1 LRGVFGVELRRSGS
15 GYDLEAILSDCRI
28 GLRAGGVGGR
38 INQSRVFHTWEGA
51 RNVTLEAGG
60 DSGSKLS
67 EGISCSHALSLGC
80 NFANFG
86 RFSETP
92 PLKINLPLVRWSIM
106 ASQRPSVTIYCI
118 EEADFEV
125 VVTLRLMPY
134 HSIAH
139 KCKVCITH
147 NSLTR

>member
-1 LRGVFGVELRRSGS
+1 MFGVELRRSGS

-80 NFANFG
+80 NFANFVG
-86 RFSETP
+86 ISLSDMYCLHIR
-92 PLKINLPLVRWSIM
+92 VRQSR
-106 ASQRPSVTIYCI
+106 SLDLGSSLLLSKLDLLHYCI
-118 EEADFEV
+118 WFFPSCYRPIC
-125 VVTLRLMPY
+125 RLVM
-134 HSIAH
+134 
-139 KCKVCITH
+139 
-147 NSLTR
+147 